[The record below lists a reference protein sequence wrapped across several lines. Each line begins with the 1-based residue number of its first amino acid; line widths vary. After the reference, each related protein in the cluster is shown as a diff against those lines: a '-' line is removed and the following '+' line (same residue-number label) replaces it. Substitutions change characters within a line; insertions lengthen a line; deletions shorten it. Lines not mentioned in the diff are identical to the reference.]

1 MKLKRLKVLLP
12 ALTGMLLT
20 NGTFAIIMEKRINFQ

>member
-20 NGTFAIIMEKRINFQ
+20 NGTSAISSNQ